1 MTDTLLNKISKHSN
15 NTIIT
20 DAWLTGRT
28 GEIVDI
34 KDDCVFRFID
44 FIIDNGELRLKHTTE
59 ESKLTCPIVAT
70 GLVGFWLHR
79 KDDIG
84 IKDIF
89 EAYFKLRLE
98 QYVNTHKYD
107 DDAWNRDLEK
117 EFICYHHIP
126 SEKNLI
132 KASEAL
138 FAYITESDAKKVMS
152 ISSNYL
158 KFARARRKELYPT
171 NHPAN
176 RIIEDT
182 FLDAFRMG
190 GPAYE
195 CMEWMRIEYNM
206 PNMRPHWHE
215 SGKSRK
221 DLLTSKWKVH
231 HDSFIPEYV
240 AEEYEDFDDRVLM
253 YTDGRLM
260 DEINENLKNHSTYD
274 DRVRYII
281 SLLQPFKEFAAA
293 FNSKEQIDE
302 RKRAI
307 ERCKTEMK
315 SWENIANDAVDEQT
329 GEPLEASK
337 QVEACKSFIDKYEQ
351 DIQYWKA
358 VEEDFYWFAQ
368 HGLGAG
374 DYRTYRCEVNDRMCK
389 YLGEWWS
396 LMIIFSRR
404 LAAVVLTYGI
414 KLMDIQEQ
422 CGVFLNWRFM
432 ITDYVDHKFVTS
444 IDHAK
449 KLLTDI
455 ENNKREETG
464 EILFKSN
471 EEFDA
476 WNFTS
481 GLIRSAQKRIV
492 LIDGYIDERIL
503 SLLTKREANVTAT
516 IYSRY
521 NETIKTDIEK
531 YNKQYPPIKYI
542 QFSKP
547 VHDRFLIIDNDV
559 YHMGASVKDMGK
571 SLCAVTKM
579 CITPQ
584 EIIDNV
590 TK

>member
-1 MTDTLLNKISKHSN
+1 MTDTLLNKISKSSN

-20 DAWLTGRT
+20 DTWLTGQT
-28 GEIVDI
+28 GGIVDI
-34 KDDCVFRFID
+34 KGDYVFRFIN
-44 FIIDNGELRLKHTTE
+44 FVNNGELHHKHTTE
-59 ESKLTCPIVAT
+59 DNKLTCPIVAT

-98 QYVNTHKYD
+98 QYVNIHKYD
-107 DDAWNRDLEK
+107 DDAWERDLQK
-117 EFICYHHIP
+117 EFICHHHIP

-132 KASEAL
+132 KESEAL
-138 FAYITESDAKKVMS
+138 FAYITESDQKKVMS
-152 ISSNYL
+152 VSSNYL
-158 KFARARRKELYPT
+158 KFARTKRKELYPP

-182 FLDAFRMG
+182 FLDAYRMG

-195 CMEWMRIEYNM
+195 CMEWMRIEYDM
-206 PNMRPHWHE
+206 PNMGPHWHK
-215 SGKSRK
+215 SGKTRK
-221 DLLTSKWKVH
+221 ELLTGKWKNH

-253 YTDGRLM
+253 YTDGGLM

-315 SWENIANDAVDEQT
+315 SWENIANDAVDEHT
-329 GEPLEASK
+329 GEPLETSK

-396 LMIIFSRR
+396 LMITFSRR

-422 CGVFLNWRFM
+422 CGIFLNWRFM
-432 ITDYVDHKFVTS
+432 TTDYVDHKFVTS

-579 CITPQ
+579 NKRPQ
-584 EIIDNV
+584 EIIDNI
-590 TK
+590 TN

>member
-1 MTDTLLNKISKHSN
+1 MADTLLDKISKSSN

-20 DAWLTGRT
+20 DAWLTGQT

-34 KDDCVFRFID
+34 KGDYVFRFID
-44 FIIDNGELRLKHTTE
+44 FINNGELRHKHTTE

-70 GLVGFWLHR
+70 GLVGFWLHH

-89 EAYFKLRLE
+89 EAYFKFRLE
-98 QYVNTHKYD
+98 QYVSVHKYD
-107 DDAWNRDLEK
+107 DDAWERDLQK
-117 EFICYHHIP
+117 EFICQHHIP

-132 KASEAL
+132 KESEAL
-138 FAYITESDAKKVMS
+138 FAYITESDQKKLMS
-152 ISSNYL
+152 VSSNYL
-158 KFARARRKELYPT
+158 KFARVKRKELYPP
-171 NHPAN
+171 NYPAN

-182 FLDAFRMG
+182 FLDAYRIG

-206 PNMRPHWHE
+206 PNMGLHWHE
-215 SGKSRK
+215 SGKTRK
-221 DLLTSKWKVH
+221 ELLVGKRKIR
-231 HDSFIPEYV
+231 HDSLIPEYV
-240 AEEYEDFDDRVLM
+240 AEEYEDFDDGVIM
-253 YTDGRLM
+253 YTDGGLM
-260 DEINENLKNHSTYD
+260 DEINENLKSCSTYD

-293 FNSKEQIDE
+293 FNSKEQTDE

-307 ERCKTEMK
+307 ERCKNDMK
-315 SWENIANDAVDEQT
+315 SWENVAEDAVDELT

-337 QVEACKSFIDKYEQ
+337 QIEACKSFIDRYEQ
-351 DIQYWKA
+351 DIKYWKT
-358 VEEDFYWFAQ
+358 VEEDFFWLAQ

-374 DYRTYRCEVNDRMCK
+374 HYRTFRCEVNDKMCK

-396 LMIIFSRR
+396 LMITFSRR

-422 CGVFLNWRFM
+422 CGTYLNWRFM

-444 IDHAK
+444 IDHAR
-449 KLLTDI
+449 KLIADI
-455 ENNKREETG
+455 ESNKRKETV
-464 EILFKSN
+464 EKLFKSD

-476 WNFTS
+476 WTYAS
-481 GLIRSAQKRIV
+481 GLIRSAQERIV
-492 LIDGYIDERIL
+492 LVDGYIDERIL

-521 NETIKTDIEK
+521 KETIKTDIEK
-531 YNKQYPPIKYI
+531 YNKQYSPIEYI
-542 QFSKP
+542 QFSKA
-547 VHDRFLIIDNDV
+547 VHDRFLIIDDVV

-579 CITPQ
+579 NITPQ

>member
-1 MTDTLLNKISKHSN
+1 
-15 NTIIT
+15 
-20 DAWLTGRT
+20 
-28 GEIVDI
+28 
-34 KDDCVFRFID
+34 
-44 FIIDNGELRLKHTTE
+44 
-59 ESKLTCPIVAT
+59 
-70 GLVGFWLHR
+70 
-79 KDDIG
+79 
-84 IKDIF
+84 
-89 EAYFKLRLE
+89 
-98 QYVNTHKYD
+98 
-107 DDAWNRDLEK
+107 
-117 EFICYHHIP
+117 
-126 SEKNLI
+126 
-132 KASEAL
+132 
-138 FAYITESDAKKVMS
+138 
-152 ISSNYL
+152 
-158 KFARARRKELYPT
+158 
-171 NHPAN
+171 
-176 RIIEDT
+176 
-182 FLDAFRMG
+182 
-190 GPAYE
+190 
-195 CMEWMRIEYNM
+195 
-206 PNMRPHWHE
+206 
-215 SGKSRK
+215 
-221 DLLTSKWKVH
+221 
-231 HDSFIPEYV
+231 
-240 AEEYEDFDDRVLM
+240 
-253 YTDGRLM
+253 
-260 DEINENLKNHSTYD
+260 
-274 DRVRYII
+274 
-281 SLLQPFKEFAAA
+281 
-293 FNSKEQIDE
+293 
-302 RKRAI
+302 
-307 ERCKTEMK
+307 
-315 SWENIANDAVDEQT
+315 
-329 GEPLEASK
+329 
-337 QVEACKSFIDKYEQ
+337 
-351 DIQYWKA
+351 
-358 VEEDFYWFAQ
+358 
-368 HGLGAG
+368 
-374 DYRTYRCEVNDRMCK
+374 MCK

-396 LMIIFSRR
+396 LMITFSRR

-422 CGVFLNWRFM
+422 CGIFLNWRFM

>member
-1 MTDTLLNKISKHSN
+1 MADTLLDKISKSSN

-20 DAWLTGRT
+20 DAWLTGQT

-34 KDDCVFRFID
+34 KGDYVFRFID
-44 FIIDNGELRLKHTTE
+44 FINNGELRHKHTTE

-70 GLVGFWLHR
+70 GLVGFWLHH

-89 EAYFKLRLE
+89 EAYFKFRLE
-98 QYVNTHKYD
+98 QYVSAHKYD
-107 DDAWNRDLEK
+107 DDAWERDLQK
-117 EFICYHHIP
+117 EFICQHHIP

-132 KASEAL
+132 KESEAL
-138 FAYITESDAKKVMS
+138 FAYITESDQKKLMS
-152 ISSNYL
+152 VSSNYL
-158 KFARARRKELYPT
+158 KFARVKRKELYPP
-171 NHPAN
+171 NYPAN

-182 FLDAFRMG
+182 FLDAYRIG

-206 PNMRPHWHE
+206 PNMGLHWHE
-215 SGKSRK
+215 SGKTRK
-221 DLLTSKWKVH
+221 ELLVGKRKIR
-231 HDSFIPEYV
+231 HDSLIPEYV
-240 AEEYEDFDDRVLM
+240 AEEYEDFDDGVIM
-253 YTDGRLM
+253 YTDGGLM
-260 DEINENLKNHSTYD
+260 DEINENLKSCSTYD

-293 FNSKEQIDE
+293 FNSKEQTDE

-307 ERCKTEMK
+307 ERCKNDMK
-315 SWENIANDAVDEQT
+315 SWENVAEDAVDELT

-337 QVEACKSFIDKYEQ
+337 QIEACKSFIDRYEQ
-351 DIQYWKA
+351 DIKYWKT
-358 VEEDFYWFAQ
+358 VEEDFFWLAQ

-374 DYRTYRCEVNDRMCK
+374 HYRTFRCEVNDKMCK

-396 LMIIFSRR
+396 LMITFSRR

-422 CGVFLNWRFM
+422 CGTYLNWRFM

-444 IDHAK
+444 IDHAR
-449 KLLTDI
+449 KLIADI
-455 ENNKREETG
+455 ESNKRKETV
-464 EILFKSN
+464 EKLFKSD

-476 WNFTS
+476 WTYAS
-481 GLIRSAQKRIV
+481 GLIRSAQERIV
-492 LIDGYIDERIL
+492 LVDGYIDERIL

-521 NETIKTDIEK
+521 KETIKTDIEK
-531 YNKQYPPIKYI
+531 YNKQYSPIEYI
-542 QFSKP
+542 QFSKA
-547 VHDRFLIIDNDV
+547 VHDRFLIIDDVV

-579 CITPQ
+579 NITPQ

>member
-1 MTDTLLNKISKHSN
+1 MADTLLDKISKSSN

-20 DAWLTGRT
+20 DAWLTGQT

-34 KDDCVFRFID
+34 KGDYVFRFID
-44 FIIDNGELRLKHTTE
+44 FINNGELRHKHTTE

-70 GLVGFWLHR
+70 GLVGFWLHH

-89 EAYFKLRLE
+89 EAYFKFRLE
-98 QYVNTHKYD
+98 QYVSAHKYD
-107 DDAWNRDLEK
+107 DDAWERDLQK
-117 EFICYHHIP
+117 EFICQHHIP

-132 KASEAL
+132 KESEAL
-138 FAYITESDAKKVMS
+138 FAYITESDQKKLMS
-152 ISSNYL
+152 VSSNYL
-158 KFARARRKELYPT
+158 KFARVKRKELYPP
-171 NHPAN
+171 NYPAN

-182 FLDAFRMG
+182 FLDAYRIG

-206 PNMRPHWHE
+206 PNMGLHWHE
-215 SGKSRK
+215 SGKIRK
-221 DLLTSKWKVH
+221 ELLVGKRKIR
-231 HDSFIPEYV
+231 HDSLIPEYV
-240 AEEYEDFDDRVLM
+240 AEEYEDFDDGVIM
-253 YTDGRLM
+253 YTDGGLM
-260 DEINENLKNHSTYD
+260 DEINENLKSCSTYD

-293 FNSKEQIDE
+293 FNSKEQTDE

-307 ERCKTEMK
+307 ERCKNDMK
-315 SWENIANDAVDEQT
+315 SWENVAEDAVDELT

-337 QVEACKSFIDKYEQ
+337 QIEACKSFIDRYEQ
-351 DIQYWKA
+351 DIKYWKT
-358 VEEDFYWFAQ
+358 VEEDFFWLAQ

-374 DYRTYRCEVNDRMCK
+374 HYRTFRCEVNDKMCK

-396 LMIIFSRR
+396 LMITFSRR

-422 CGVFLNWRFM
+422 CGTYLNWRFM

-444 IDHAK
+444 IDHAR
-449 KLLTDI
+449 KLIADI
-455 ENNKREETG
+455 ESNKRKETV
-464 EILFKSN
+464 EKLFKSD

-476 WNFTS
+476 WTYAS
-481 GLIRSAQKRIV
+481 GLIRSAQERIV
-492 LIDGYIDERIL
+492 LVDGYIDERIL

-521 NETIKTDIEK
+521 KETIKTDIEK
-531 YNKQYPPIKYI
+531 YNKQYSPIEYI
-542 QFSKP
+542 QFSKA
-547 VHDRFLIIDNDV
+547 VHDRFLIIDDVV

-579 CITPQ
+579 NITPQ